1 MITFQFE
8 TKYALFGDN
17 LLYKNDLIKDV
28 FMPSLKG
35 NTQCISFLAALVAL
49 HLTPVS
55 EWVSEWAEF
64 QTSIATRLASLLN
77 LNPIYARHL
86 FHDRVDVSV
95 CALF

>member
-35 NTQCISFLAALVAL
+35 NTQCISFL
-49 HLTPVS
+49 
-55 EWVSEWAEF
+55 
-64 QTSIATRLASLLN
+64 N
-77 LNPIYARHL
+77 LNPINARHL
-86 FHDRVDVSV
+86 FHERVDVSV